1 MVAMWCR
8 PQPFGQP
15 LILMRAPSAAGV
27 YRIDVSDGTHS
38 TSVPFVVVTDAT
50 RPTPDNREMAQA
62 WAASRGGTT
71 LDAPDAP
78 ALLSTVDQLAHPS
91 RRSERWHPMRGGWW
105 ILPFAV
111 LLGAEWWLRRRGD
124 LA

>member
-1 MVAMWCR
+1 M
-8 PQPFGQP
+8 
-15 LILMRAPSAAGV
+15 
-27 YRIDVSDGTHS
+27 
-38 TSVPFVVVTDAT
+38 PFVVVTDAT